1 MGTFINLSTI
11 SLVYS
16 GIPSVPETFIRK
28 SGNGSLYTY
37 KVYGTAGQSVE
48 VRGGFVGDTWEDM
61 QQIAVLTVNDPNPVD
76 NPQSAVVQHTWPVLA
91 VQGAAQVKIAR
102 GHA

>member
-48 VRGGFVGDTWEDM
+48 VRGGFVGDTWENM
-61 QQIAVLTVNDPNPVD
+61 ANICTLTVGQID
-76 NPQSAVVQHTWPVLA
+76 SAVVQHTWPVLA

-102 GHA
+102 GNA